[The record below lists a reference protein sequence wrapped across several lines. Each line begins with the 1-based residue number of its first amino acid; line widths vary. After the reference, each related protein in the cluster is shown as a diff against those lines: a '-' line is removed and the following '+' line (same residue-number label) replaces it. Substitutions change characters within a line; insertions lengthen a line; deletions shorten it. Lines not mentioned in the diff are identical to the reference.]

1 MGDVDAQLCRA
12 RQLTWGSL
20 VMPEVLKRSSFKRL
34 SFDGGTDAN
43 SLITVIE
50 PTIRFVLGTIG
61 VTLALVT
68 QQIPCRSSFT
78 GSRDSRLVLL
88 STIAP

>member
-1 MGDVDAQLCRA
+1 
-12 RQLTWGSL
+12 
-20 VMPEVLKRSSFKRL
+20 MPEVLKRLSFKRL

-43 SLITVIE
+43 SLIIVIE

-61 VTLALVT
+61 VTLASVA
-68 QQIPCRSSFT
+68 QQIPRRSSST